1 MYDPLFGSQRI
12 FFFKFPNEV
21 TLVNFIFVII
31 RAIDYKFTNSC
42 KVAAL
47 EMRDYMA

>member
-12 FFFKFPNEV
+12 FFLKFPNEV
-21 TLVNFIFVII
+21 TLVNFIFLII
-31 RAIDYKFTNSC
+31 RAIVYKFTNPC

-47 EMRDYMA
+47 KMRDYLA